1 MEKKIRITL
10 AVLVTVAS
18 LSAVLGVGFATAL
31 SPDYNSGSYTHTVCL
46 GKVLDFAQKGL
57 ISDTGGFTGGI
68 YECTHMKSANS
79 IYGTI

>member
-10 AVLVTVAS
+10 AVLATMAS
-18 LSAVLGVGFATAL
+18 LSVVLGVGFATAL
-31 SPDYNSGSYTHTVCL
+31 SPDYNSGSYKHAVCL
-46 GKVLDFAQKGL
+46 EKVLDFAQKGL
-57 ISDTGGFTGGI
+57 IRDTGGFTGSI

>member
-10 AVLVTVAS
+10 TILATVAS

-31 SPDYNSGSYTHTVCL
+31 SADYNSDSYKHTVCL

-57 ISDTGGFTGGI
+57 IRDTGGFTGGI